1 MRVEVSVIIAAYNAA
16 NYIAKSIES
25 VLSQKGIV
33 LELILVDDGSTD
45 NTLRIMKRFAAI
57 DSRVNIVENSEN
69 IGLSAARNQGMSVAS
84 GEWITPLDADDW
96 YGEGRLTRL
105 LEAGR
110 RHGVDMVADDQ
121 FLISA
126 AGHKKTKTL
135 LSRRFRG
142 VEKIIST
149 VDFLKETR
157 ISPFKMSM
165 GYIKPLLRR
174 EFMLDHGLGY
184 NENLHQFIDWELWM
198 QCLLDDARLLIIGTP
213 GYYYVYDIP
222 GSVSKK
228 KPARN
233 VALLLEITKRFIN
246 VSKRKNK
253 QEALFQLVKRKKQIQ
268 RMEAYLRISSDLK
281 SRRVFHAIRSL
292 CRAPSAIPHILTLAI
307 YGAWVRIDYWLQGEE
322 YPY

>member
-1 MRVEVSVIIAAYNAA
+1 MTVEISVIISAYNAE
-16 NYIAKSIES
+16 NYLAKSIES

-45 NTLRIMKRFAAI
+45 NTLKIMQKFAAK
-57 DSRVNIVENSEN
+57 DSRITLVENSEN

-96 YGEGRLTRL
+96 YGEGRLARL

-110 RHGVDMVADDQ
+110 RRGVEMVADDQ
-121 FLISA
+121 FLISMNSN
-126 AGHKKTKTL
+126 KSTRRL

-142 VEKIIST
+142 VETMITTAEFI
-149 VDFLKETR
+149 KETR
-157 ISPFKMSM
+157 VSPFKMSM
-165 GYIKPLLRR
+165 GYIKPLIRR
-174 EFMLDHGLGY
+174 DFLHDHGLGY
-184 NENLHQFIDWELWM
+184 DENLRQFIDWEMWM
-198 QCLLDDARLLIIGTP
+198 RCLINDARLLVIGTP

-233 VALLLEITKRFIN
+233 IALLLKTTEQFIEAA
-246 VSKRKNK
+246 KRKNK

-281 SRRVFHAIRSL
+281 SRRVFHALASL
-292 CRAPSAIPHILTLAI
+292 CRAPSAVPHILMFAI
-307 YGAWVRIDYWLQGEE
+307 FGAWVRIDYWLKGEE